1 MDQSTRCQQS
11 RGGRLLGAL
20 LLLCTVGLLLAG
32 PALAVTAQTT
42 ELPFDALGERVSNS
56 ARNVWIP
63 VIVTVGIIA
72 LAVAFI
78 VGFQRLA
85 GFSVRTAIA
94 LGLLGVAATGAGLA
108 GLFPG
113 LITTVVLP

>member
-32 PALAVTAQTT
+32 PALAVTAQTS
-42 ELPFDALGERVSNS
+42 ELPFDGMGERAVNS

-63 VIVTVGIIA
+63 AIVTLGIIA

-85 GFSVRTAIA
+85 GYSVRTAIA
-94 LGLLGVAATGAGLA
+94 LGLLSVAATGAGLA

-113 LITTVVLP
+113 LITTVILP